1 MEIILASTNLQKIRE
16 FRELFHLL
24 QFVDLLSLHQ
34 FNQYQLPEETG
45 ITFKENAIL
54 KATHAAK
61 HLQKWTLADDSGLV
75 VPALNN
81 EPGIFS
87 ARYAGPHKS
96 EQENREKLLN
106 CMLHLKDEEREAYC
120 VCAIALAGP
129 DGYIKCVEGICEGRI
144 AEEARGR
151 GGFGY
156 DSLFIKNGYE
166 KTFAEIPSVKNRISH
181 RARAFE
187 RLIILL
193 ESLKNQ
199 ACIPAE
205 F

>member
-24 QFVDLLSLHQ
+24 PFVDLLSLHQ
-34 FNQYQLPEETG
+34 FNQYEAPEETG

-54 KATHAAK
+54 KAAHAAK
-61 HLQKWTLADDSGLV
+61 HLQQWTIADDSGLV

-87 ARYAGPHKS
+87 ARYAGPNKS
-96 EQENREKLLN
+96 EQDNREKLLKN
-106 CMLHLKDEEREAYC
+106 MAQLRDEERDAYC
-120 VCAIALAGP
+120 VCAIALASP

-144 AEEARGR
+144 AESARGR

-166 KTFAEIPSVKNRISH
+166 KTFAEIPEVKNRISH
-181 RARAFE
+181 RAKAFE
-187 RLIILL
+187 RLLILL
-193 ESLKNQ
+193 ESLKK
-199 ACIPAE
+199 
-205 F
+205 